1 MKYRYLPTRLGLPE
15 KEILIMKLNTNKYLS
30 NLKFHRR
37 IRKYACSM
45 KHSMVLRRKHQQ
57 RSAGD
62 YVAHKGVFE
71 DFPPGIKLIQDHG
84 AAGNFIRQLL
94 FKLQMQMTLRCK

>member
-1 MKYRYLPTRLGLPE
+1 MSYF
-15 KEILIMKLNTNKYLS
+15 
-30 NLKFHRR
+30 KFRR
-37 IRKYACSM
+37 IRNYAFSM
-45 KHSMVLRRKHQQ
+45 NDSRRQRRKHQQ
-57 RSAGD
+57 QPAGD
-62 YVAHKGVFE
+62 YVAHERVFN

>member
-1 MKYRYLPTRLGLPE
+1 MSY
-15 KEILIMKLNTNKYLS
+15 
-30 NLKFHRR
+30 LKFRR
-37 IRKYACSM
+37 IRKYAFSM
-45 KHSMVLRRKHQQ
+45 NNSRLQRRKHQQ
-57 RSAGD
+57 RPAGD
-62 YVAHKGVFE
+62 YVALERVFE